1 MFYDSEADCGH
12 EARFLWRRF
21 ALFPCLVLLSTLIAV
36 GCVPAMAQPT
46 PPAPPPLIP
55 MPANIVMGD
64 GRHAIRADTPLHYH
78 DESSKAVSHYFASL
92 LKRTSGLSLNP
103 IPSAPGMSA
112 TGIDFVLD
120 ATNTALPAESYR
132 LTIEGERIIVRAA
145 QAPGLFYGAVT
156 LWQLITAG
164 GDEHMVPT
172 LRIEDAPRF
181 GWRGY
186 MLDSARHFHSVA
198 DIKRMLDAM
207 ALHKLNV
214 FHWHLTDDQGWR
226 IQIRKYPRLTGIGGC
241 RIPGGD
247 AGIDAATGGPRTY
260 CGWYT
265 QEQIRDV
272 VAYAAERHITVVPE
286 IDVPGHATAAIAAY
300 PELGVEGAA
309 MPVSNQRGIHANLFN
324 VEEETFAFL
333 ADVFAEVVEL
343 FPSNYIHIG
352 ADEAVKTQWQQSPRV
367 QARMRELGIADEA
380 ALQSWFVQ
388 RLEKILAAHGRRLIG
403 WDEILEG
410 GLPPEATVMSWRGIE
425 GGIEAARQGHDVVM
439 SPVSAMYLDYLQT
452 HSPNE
457 PAGRPKI
464 IPLETFYNFEP
475 VPEALTASERKHILG
490 LQANM
495 WTGDTRSF
503 TGVEHNTFPRLAAM
517 AETGWTPA
525 SRKDY
530 ASFLQRL
537 PEQLRRYR
545 TLGIGYAQT
554 PFEVMADAALLP
566 WQGDSPQGDVQVT
579 LANPLGYPI
588 RYSLDAR
595 RSDSTWLDYQQP
607 LRLKLPVN
615 LHVAAFAD
623 GQALHPV
630 QSYDFTRTSLL
641 DRSDEELTLCT
652 MDGPV
657 LRMEDDGPAEG
668 ARALF
673 NVAIF
678 EPCWHWSD
686 APLDG
691 IAAVRVR
698 AGRLPYLI
706 QLGAEDTK
714 RRFLPAET
722 KHGELDIRID
732 GCEGTRL
739 LTTPL
744 PAAPGDDGFI
754 TVQASLPAPAAGLH
768 NLCIRFSGD
777 TRPAMWVLDRIT
789 LIPSK
794 QE

>member
-1 MFYDSEADCGH
+1 
-12 EARFLWRRF
+12 
-21 ALFPCLVLLSTLIAV
+21 
-36 GCVPAMAQPT
+36 
-46 PPAPPPLIP
+46 
-55 MPANIVMGD
+55 
-64 GRHAIRADTPLHYH
+64 
-78 DESSKAVSHYFASL
+78 
-92 LKRTSGLSLNP
+92 
-103 IPSAPGMSA
+103 
-112 TGIDFVLD
+112 
-120 ATNTALPAESYR
+120 
-132 LTIEGERIIVRAA
+132 
-145 QAPGLFYGAVT
+145 
-156 LWQLITAG
+156 
-164 GDEHMVPT
+164 
-172 LRIEDAPRF
+172 
-181 GWRGY
+181 
-186 MLDSARHFHSVA
+186 
-198 DIKRMLDAM
+198 MLDAM

-226 IQIRKYPRLTGIGGC
+226 IQIRKYPRLTEIGGC

-247 AGIDAATGGPRTY
+247 AGIDAVTGQPRRY

-265 QEQIRDV
+265 QDQIRDV
-272 VAYAAERHITVVPE
+272 IAYAAERHITVVPE
-286 IDVPGHATAAIAAY
+286 IDVPGHATAAISAY
-300 PELGVEGAA
+300 PELGVDGTA

-324 VEEETFAFL
+324 VEEEAFAFL
-333 ADVFAEVVEL
+333 SDVLAEVTEL
-343 FPSNYIHIG
+343 FPGQYVHIG

-388 RLEKILAAHGRRLIG
+388 RLEKILAARGRLLIG

-410 GLPPEATVMSWRGIE
+410 GLPPATTVMSWRGIE

-464 IPLETFYNFEP
+464 IPLDVFYNFEP
-475 VPEALTASERKHILG
+475 VPEALTAAERKHILG

-503 TGVEHNTFPRLAAM
+503 AGVEHNTFPRLAAM

-525 SRKDY
+525 SKKNY

-537 PEQLRRYR
+537 PEQLHRYQ

-566 WQGDSPQGDVQVT
+566 SPGDSPHGDVQVA
-579 LANPLGYPI
+579 LSNPLGYLI
-588 RYSLDAR
+588 RYSLDAGQ
-595 RSDSTWLDYQQP
+595 SDSAWLDYQQP
-607 LRLKLPVN
+607 LRLKLPVS
-615 LHVAAFAD
+615 LRVAAFA
-623 GQALHPV
+623 GGESLHSV
-630 QSYDFTRTSLL
+630 QRFDFTRASLL
-641 DRSDEELTLCT
+641 DRSDEELALCT

-657 LRMEDDGPAEG
+657 LRMEDDGPADG
-668 ARALF
+668 PRALF

-678 EPCWHWSD
+678 EPCWRWND

-706 QLGAEDTK
+706 QLGAEDAK

-722 KHGELDIRID
+722 AHGELDIRID
-732 GCEGTRL
+732 GCQGQRL
-739 LTTPL
+739 LTAPL
-744 PAAPGDDGFI
+744 PARPGDDGFI
-754 TVQASLPAPAAGLH
+754 TVQAALPVSATGSH
-768 NLCIRFSGD
+768 DLCIRFTGD

-789 LIPSK
+789 LLPSK